1 MDDETDD
8 FWALLA
14 QHAQVIATIDNLQAR
29 SHPTIEDKQE
39 ITIRTL
45 EEQSLRERLLDFK
58 PTSNAGGQ
66 TKLLYFTL
74 LLAKT
79 ETFLDDQAMARLM
92 LSLDYI
98 LYGGPKA

>member
-14 QHAQVIATIDNLQAR
+14 QHAQAIANIENLQAR
-29 SHPTIEDKQE
+29 SHPTTEEKQE
-39 ITIRTL
+39 IKIRAL

-58 PTSNAGGQ
+58 PISNAGGQ

-79 ETFLDDQAMARLM
+79 GTFLDDQAMERLM
-92 LSLDYI
+92 RSLDNI
-98 LYGGPKA
+98 L

>member
-14 QHAQVIATIDNLQAR
+14 RHAEVIAKIDNLKGE

-39 ITIRTL
+39 IEIRAL

-58 PTSNAGGQ
+58 PISNAGGQ

-92 LSLDYI
+92 RSLDHI
-98 LYGGPKA
+98 L

>member
-8 FWALLA
+8 FWVLLA
-14 QHAQVIATIDNLQAR
+14 HHAEVIAKLDNLQAK
-29 SHPTIEDKQE
+29 SYPTIKDKRE
-39 ITIRTL
+39 IKIRAL

-58 PTSNAGGQ
+58 PSSNAGGQ

-79 ETFLDDQAMARLM
+79 ETSLDDQAIARL
-92 LSLDYI
+92 LRSLDHI
-98 LYGGPKA
+98 L